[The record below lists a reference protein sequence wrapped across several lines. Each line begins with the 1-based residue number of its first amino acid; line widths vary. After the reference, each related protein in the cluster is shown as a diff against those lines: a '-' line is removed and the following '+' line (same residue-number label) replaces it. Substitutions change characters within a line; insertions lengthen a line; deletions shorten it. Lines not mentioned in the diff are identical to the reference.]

1 MQFHEKKFFDLFD
14 FTKEFK
20 RKEGAILGK
29 ILLFAKKTVKIDILF
44 SRFSENS

>member
-1 MQFHEKKFFDLFD
+1 MLKKNISFKFREI
-14 FTKEFK
+14 KEFK

>member
-1 MQFHEKKFFDLFD
+1 MNKSKI
-14 FTKEFK
+14 KEFK